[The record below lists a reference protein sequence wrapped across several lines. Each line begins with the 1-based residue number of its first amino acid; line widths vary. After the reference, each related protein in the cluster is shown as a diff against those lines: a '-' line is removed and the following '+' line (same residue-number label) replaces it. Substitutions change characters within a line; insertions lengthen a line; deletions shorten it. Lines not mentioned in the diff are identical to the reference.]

1 MISKLKKLESTFH
14 IGQATLII
22 ASFTLLSRITG
33 FFRDILLASHLGLS
47 ADSDIYF
54 TAFRIPD
61 LVYNLLI
68 LGTLSVAFI
77 PVFSEYLVKDKA
89 KANEI
94 ASSIMNISA
103 IGMTIVCVTIFVF
116 ADPLTKLVAPGF
128 GEDQL
133 KQTAMI
139 TRIMLLSPIIF
150 TVSNVLSSVLISMKK
165 FLIVNIAPLLYN
177 FGIIFG
183 IVFLFPQYGIRG
195 LAYGVIGGAMLH
207 ALIQIPE
214 AIRHG
219 FRWKPKMSYR
229 DSGVKKIGSLFL
241 PRVVGLDN
249 SYVNLIV
256 VTIIGSTL
264 VTGSITAFN
273 YANNLQAVALGIFAL
288 SSAVAVFPVL
298 SEYFAKDDMVGFIKT
313 LQHTIIRVL
322 YFVVPI
328 TILLLLL
335 RAHIVRL
342 LLGYGACDW
351 NCTITTFDTLGV
363 LALGLVA
370 QSLIPLFARSFYARQ
385 NTKTPVAISL
395 VGMAVNVVLSYF
407 LAQGLG
413 IVGVALGFVIA
424 STVQCILLFVYLHR
438 SFVVQDHVNK
448 TTLQV
453 FDVTIVT
460 QSLKILLA
468 SILLGGISY
477 LTLNLVD
484 LGYKKIPFSILN
496 THTVLRIFIQASVA
510 TITGSV
516 AYVIF
521 TRYLGIKES
530 QVIGRSIGKIWRF
543 VRGKV

>member
-1 MISKLKKLESTFH
+1 MISKLKKLEATFH

-33 FFRDILLASHLGLS
+33 FFRDILLASRMGLS
-47 ADSDIYF
+47 SESDIYF

-77 PVFSEYLVKDKA
+77 PVFSQYYLKDKSRA
-89 KANEI
+89 FGI
-94 ASSIMNISA
+94 ASSVLNISS
-103 IGMTIVCVTIFVF
+103 IGMATVCLLIFIL

-128 GEDQL
+128 SADQL
-133 KQTAMI
+133 RQTTDI

-150 TVSNVLSSVLISMKK
+150 TISNVFSSVLISLKK

-177 FGIIFG
+177 VGIIFG
-183 IVFLFPQYGIRG
+183 IIFLFPRFGIKG
-195 LAYGVIGGAMLH
+195 LAYGVIIGALMH
-207 ALIQIPE
+207 VLIQVPE
-214 AIRHG
+214 AVRHG
-219 FRWKPKMSYR
+219 FRWKPIFSYK

-241 PRVVGLDN
+241 PRIVGLDN

-256 VTIIGSTL
+256 VSIIGSTL

-288 SSAVAVFPVL
+288 SSAVAIFPVL
-298 SEYFAKDDMVGFIKT
+298 SEYFAKEDMLGFIKT

-335 RAHIVRL
+335 RAHVVRL

-370 QSLIPLFARSFYARQ
+370 QSLIPLFARAFYARQ
-385 NTKTPVAISL
+385 NTRTPVAMSL
-395 VGMAVNVVLSYF
+395 AGMAINVVLSYF

-413 IVGVALGFVIA
+413 VVGIALGFVIS
-424 STVQCILLFVYLHR
+424 STIQCILLFVALHR
-438 SFVVQDHVNK
+438 SFVFQDHVNK
-448 TTLQV
+448 NALHI
-453 FDVTIVT
+453 FDSAIIT
-460 QSLKILLA
+460 QSFKILLS

-477 LTLNLVD
+477 LTLYVVA
-484 LGYKKIPFSILN
+484 PVLN
-496 THTVLRIFIQASVA
+496 THTVL
-510 TITGSV
+510 G
-516 AYVIF
+516 IF
-521 TRYLGIKES
+521 TQAFTATVTGGVIYVVTTKYLGIKES
-530 QVIGRSIGKIWRF
+530 QAIWQSIGKIWRF
-543 VRGKV
+543 ARGKI

>member
-1 MISKLKKLESTFH
+1 MISKLVKLESTFH

-47 ADSDIYF
+47 ANSDIYF

-77 PVFSEYLVKDKA
+77 PVFSEYYYKDKK
-89 KANEI
+89 KAFEI
-94 ASSIMNISA
+94 ASTILNISA
-103 IGMTIVCVTIFVF
+103 LGMFAICVLIFIF
-116 ADPLTKLVAPGF
+116 ADPLTKMIAPGF
-128 GEDQL
+128 SEAQL
-133 KQTAMI
+133 EQTELI

-150 TVSNVLSSVLISMKK
+150 TISNVFSSVLISLKK
-165 FLIVNIAPLLYN
+165 FLVVNIAPLLYN
-177 FGIIFG
+177 LGIIIG
-183 IVFLFPQYGIRG
+183 IVFLYPKFGLSG
-195 LAYGVIGGAMLH
+195 LAYGVILGALMHLG
-207 ALIQIPE
+207 IQVPE
-214 AIRHG
+214 AWRNG
-219 FRWKPKMSYR
+219 FTWKPRMLYQNE
-229 DSGVKKIGSLFL
+229 GVRKIGALFL
-241 PRVVGLDN
+241 PRIVGLDN

-264 VTGSITAFN
+264 ATGSITAFN

-288 SSAVAVFPVL
+288 SSAVAIFPVL
-298 SEYFAKDDMVGFIKT
+298 SEYFAKEDMIGFIRT

-335 RAHIVRL
+335 RAHVVRL
-342 LLGYGACDW
+342 LFGYGACDW

-370 QSLIPLFARSFYARQ
+370 QSLIPLFARAFYARQ

-395 VGMAVNVVLSYF
+395 VGMVINIVLSYF
-407 LAQGLG
+407 LSQGLS

-424 STVQCILLFVYLHR
+424 TTVQCILLFVALHR
-438 SFVVQDHVNK
+438 SFVVQDHVNQSE
-448 TTLQV
+448 LHV
-453 FDVTIVT
+453 FDSTIVV
-460 QSLKILLA
+460 QSLKILFS
-468 SILLGGISY
+468 SILLGGVSY
-477 LTLNLVD
+477 LTLYLID
-484 LGYKKIPFSILN
+484 PILN
-496 THTVLRIFIQASVA
+496 THTVFGIFAQASIA
-510 TITGSV
+510 TVMGTV
-516 AYVIF
+516 VYVIM

-530 QVIGRSIGKIWRF
+530 QAIGRSIGKLWRF
-543 VRGKV
+543 VTGNV